1 MVLDSTY
8 HSTVIKMF
16 AGVVPDRAINVF
28 EEPDSGFVM
37 FQFRNLSTPRRMFIV
52 KVNSQGDFTT
62 IKNNEYFTG
71 NSLKMFIYPNPTEN
85 IFTVRFSEK
94 VSGSIAV
101 HDLSGR
107 FIYEQNIEQTGET
120 NISLKNVLQGIYIV
134 SLINE
139 QGKIVT
145 CEQLVKK

>member
-1 MVLDSTY
+1 
-8 HSTVIKMF
+8 MF

-28 EEPDSGFVM
+28 EEPDGGFVM
-37 FQFRNLSTPRRMFIV
+37 FQCRYTSPRRMFVV
-52 KVNSQGDFTT
+52 KVNSQGDITATNEVYFSGNY
-62 IKNNEYFTG
+62 IKMLIF
-71 NSLKMFIYPNPTEN
+71 PNPTSN
-85 IFTVRFSEK
+85 GFTVRFSEK

>member
-16 AGVVPDRAINVF
+16 SGVVPDRAINVF
-28 EEPDSGFVM
+28 EEPDSGFVILQYCSSSPYKR
-37 FQFRNLSTPRRMFIV
+37 FVV
-52 KVNSQGDFTT
+52 KVNSQGNFTSV
-62 IKNNEYFTG
+62 KNNEYFTG